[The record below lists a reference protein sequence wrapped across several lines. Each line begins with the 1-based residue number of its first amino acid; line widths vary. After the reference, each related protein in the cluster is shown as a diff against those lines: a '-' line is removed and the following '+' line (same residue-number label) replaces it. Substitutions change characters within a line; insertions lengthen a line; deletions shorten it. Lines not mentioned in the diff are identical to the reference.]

1 MEDTSTTTRAAAA
14 WGPHVTDPRRLL
26 NAFDHQFRGF
36 RTFWFDRIAPAGPV
50 VLPAAQGAELEDA
63 IAYLAGLL
71 RRAVRHLGDDCVSR
85 HRALG
90 LDERLT
96 EFYGDE
102 EFENAYATVMGRPDV
117 ILTDTGWKFIEFNF
131 CSSTGG
137 QVYVHL
143 LNELWR
149 QLLPDDVLSTLTLA
163 DPLKTRG
170 DMLRTILDDLGLD
183 PYVALVG
190 YLPDV
195 FLSDS
200 GGNRRYYEIEA
211 DALRKSGIRA
221 EYFETDEFID
231 ALGSRGGE
239 FPLVLERTVP
249 QEWIDAGRELGPLLT
264 IRKCGSAVLTPQSSY
279 QAANKQLFALLS
291 QGQDWMS
298 DRDREFVQRYIPWSR
313 SVREEIVEYRGAS
326 WELDELLRR
335 RRTDFVLKRSD
346 GDQNFDVHIGSL
358 TDASTWEDVIAKAH
372 EAGTWI
378 AQETVHSTEIHA
390 DVLDCDR
397 GEYLGIATR
406 AVFGPLF
413 MGGRMTGCGVRY
425 DVPTPGGSAPK
436 AAGSSILGSV
446 GWHAG

>member
-1 MEDTSTTTRAAAA
+1 MEDTSTTTRVTAAR
-14 WGPHVTDPRRLL
+14 GPHVTDPRRLL

-50 VLPAAQGAELEDA
+50 VLPAARGAELERA
-63 IAYLAGLL
+63 TTHLADLL
-71 RRAVRHLGDDCVSR
+71 RRAVRGLGDDCVSR

-117 ILTDTGWKFIEFNF
+117 ILTDSGWKFIEFNF

-137 QVYVHL
+137 QVYAHL

-149 QLLPDDVLSTLTLA
+149 QLLPEDTLSALTLA
-163 DPLKTRG
+163 DPLKTRS
-170 DMLRTILDDLGLD
+170 DLLRTVIDDLGLD

-200 GGNRRYYEIEA
+200 GGSRRYYEIEA
-211 DALRKSGIRA
+211 DALRKAGIRA
-221 EYFETDEFID
+221 EYFETDEFIE
-231 ALGSRGGE
+231 ALGSRADA

-249 QEWIDAGRELGPLLT
+249 QEWIDAGREIDPLLT

-279 QAANKQLFALLS
+279 LAANKQLFALLS
-291 QGQDWMS
+291 AGQDWMT
-298 DRDREFVQRYIPWSR
+298 DRDRAFVERYIPWSR
-313 SVREEIVEYRGAS
+313 SIREETVEFRGAT
-326 WELDELLRR
+326 WKLADLLRER
-335 RRTDFVLKRSD
+335 RADFVLKRSD
-346 GDQNFDVHIGSL
+346 GDQNFDVHIGSV
-358 TDASTWEDVIAKAH
+358 TDAAVWEDVIAKGR

-378 AQETVHSTEIHA
+378 AQEAVHSTEVHA
-390 DVLDCDR
+390 NVLDCDR
-397 GEYLGIATR
+397 GEPLGIGTR

-413 MGGRMTGCGVRY
+413 MGGRMTGCVVRH
-425 DVPTPGGSAPK
+425 DVPAPGGAAPGT
-436 AAGSSILGSV
+436 AGSSILSSV
-446 GWHAG
+446 GWSAD